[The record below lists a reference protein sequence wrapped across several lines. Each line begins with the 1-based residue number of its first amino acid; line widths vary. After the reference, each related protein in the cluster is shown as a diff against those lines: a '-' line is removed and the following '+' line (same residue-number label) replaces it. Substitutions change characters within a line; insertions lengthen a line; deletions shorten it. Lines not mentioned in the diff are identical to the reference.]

1 MENKRG
7 SKIDPWGTPRRR
19 MWYSTWSSVV
29 SQAAKTPSCLVSF
42 LWNSLWMSENNGPIT
57 VGGGVAWGSVE
68 TDCNWLCMARTCRLA
83 STGEQEML
91 KVWVEVNLSLYIC
104 CLWHRD
110 EQHAEC
116 YTSLLLFALIQSPV
130 SPFMLF
136 LLSHCSFCS
145 PYKVINF
152 SKFLVTMYFL
162 GNPLF
167 MTLNHQQVKYFTCLW
182 NISVSI
188 RWFVQM
194 FLLHRGFILVTTQL
208 FLSAIIRSAFVT
220 SFKFLAFAEV

>member
-110 EQHAEC
+110 EQHVEC

-136 LLSHCSFCS
+136 LLSHCSFSS
-145 PYKVINF
+145 PFSSSFLKVF
-152 SKFLVTMYFL
+152 SNNVFSRKSIVHDIKPSAGQIFHLS
-162 GNPLF
+162 
-167 MTLNHQQVKYFTCLW
+167 VKYLSVNKMICTDVPLAQRIHFGDHSTFFERYHQ
-182 NISVSI
+182 VSI
-188 RWFVQM
+188 CD
-194 FLLHRGFILVTTQL
+194 FL
-208 FLSAIIRSAFVT
+208 
-220 SFKFLAFAEV
+220 